1 MTRIVFLGTPQSAVP
16 TLERLAERFDVGL
29 VVTQPDRPKGRS
41 GTPTPPPVK
50 MTAQNLGI
58 EVAQPAKSS
67 EIAKSISDNGDFD
80 LGVVVAYGRILRPDV
95 LALPRMGLLNVHFS
109 LLPRWRG
116 AAPVARALLAGDQMT
131 GVTIIKIDEGLDT
144 GPVLTAQAVDIGP
157 SENAG
162 ELTDRLANLGARLIA
177 DVIPRYV
184 SGDMVPV
191 EQSDDGLEYADKV
204 TPEDR
209 PLDVEDSP
217 DAFVN
222 RVRALAPNPGATLE
236 IDEERFK
243 ILGARVIGHDVP
255 IGEWHEVDGQPVVG
269 VEGGSVALLQVQ
281 PPGKRAMTGEEWLRG
296 SRKARGVAR

>member
-1 MTRIVFLGTPQSAVP
+1 
-16 TLERLAERFDVGL
+16 
-29 VVTQPDRPKGRS
+29 
-41 GTPTPPPVK
+41 PPVK

-95 LALPRMGLLNVHFS
+95 LALPRMGLLNLHFS